1 MNRVAFRDFE
11 ERDIDFIYRC
21 KNDAKLNS
29 LIVGQFRPFTYEEA
43 TNWVHGCMGEYEN
56 YKFWAVCEND
66 ENKKIVGWVSLSQ
79 IDKINRSAC
88 FHGIVIGDDN
98 YKDGIA
104 WIESY
109 LFIYEQAFEKM
120 NLNRVYGTCR
130 VDHKLSMRMSQTMFS
145 QKEGILREAIYSD
158 GKFIDLYAA
167 ALLSKD
173 YFEHKKNG
181 DYEINKIIRR
191 LVTFKRLMK

>member
-56 YKFWAVCEND
+56 YKFWAICEND

-104 WIESY
+104 WIETY
-109 LFIYEQAFEKM
+109 LFVLEFVFERL
-120 NLNRVYGTCR
+120 NLNRFSDTCIVEHR
-130 VDHKLSMRMSQTMFS
+130 QSNKIGEVMFF
-145 QKEGILREAIYSD
+145 QKEGILRDAVFKNGRYY
-158 GKFIDLYAA
+158 DLTQMSI
-167 ALLSKD
+167 LSKE
-173 YFEHKKNG
+173 YFHHKNQG
-181 DYEINKIIRR
+181 DYEFKSIIRR
-191 LVTFKRLMK
+191 FRL